1 MAEQKENRFSGMT
14 PEEIRLEAK
23 RHPVIP
29 LYETFL
35 QPTDDMHNYVYLTYD
50 NALVCCAMRA
60 LATLLER
67 PELEQAAQRTRQ
79 AVYAHC
85 VKEQDGRPFFCL
97 VGGFERPL

>member
-1 MAEQKENRFSGMT
+1 MS
-14 PEEIRLEAK
+14 RLEAK